1 MLPPTLR
8 TLVVDDNQ
16 TDRLIVRRM
25 LERMGLIDVQIAEDG
40 TIAESKL
47 TTAEQIKRPFQLV
60 MLDWNMPGANGLKI
74 LQFIRK
80 SKLTKSAKVVVM
92 TSSSE
97 IEVVQ
102 AAVSSGANDFIVKP
116 VAANTLSEKLL
127 RIHGLG
133 KNTP

>member
-102 AAVSSGANDFIVKP
+102 AAVASGANEFIVKP

-127 RIHGLG
+127 KIHGLG
-133 KNTP
+133 KITL